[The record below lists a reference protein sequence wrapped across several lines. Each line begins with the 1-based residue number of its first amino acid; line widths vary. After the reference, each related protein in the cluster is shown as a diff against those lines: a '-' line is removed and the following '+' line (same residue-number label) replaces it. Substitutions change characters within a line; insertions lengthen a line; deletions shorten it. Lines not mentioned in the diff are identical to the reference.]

1 MYVFIFR
8 KCIIKSFLLFSR
20 YVLKQLQNID
30 STKQICRFSPTQVII
45 NFAQFYDEKEKDDD
59 EDAFEVM
66 HQNRNDAHFAIV
78 VERR

>member
-1 MYVFIFR
+1 M
-8 KCIIKSFLLFSR
+8 
-20 YVLKQLQNID
+20 KQMR
-30 STKQICRFSPTQVII
+30 RFSLTQVII

-66 HQNRNDAHFAIV
+66 HQNRDDAHFAIV

>member
-1 MYVFIFR
+1 M
-8 KCIIKSFLLFSR
+8 
-20 YVLKQLQNID
+20 
-30 STKQICRFSPTQVII
+30 KQIRRFSPTQVII

-66 HQNRNDAHFAIV
+66 HQNRDDAHFAIV